1 MNTQAPGSM
10 TDIAT
15 LHTTNTL
22 SLLDALEKA
31 GAVIDNGLFLPDS
44 ISYEQYENIGAL
56 FGALHRANSWL
67 IGDWLLF
74 GEHKFGEKY
83 AQAAERVGLSPQS
96 LANMASV
103 AKRVPP
109 GRRRADVSF
118 SIHAEVASQT
128 PSEQE
133 RWLEIAAAE
142 HLTKQEMRD
151 RLRPPKEITPPVE
164 DELVTCPRCH
174 TTFWPKHV

>member
-1 MNTQAPGSM
+1 MTEAPVLS
-10 TDIAT
+10 A
-15 LHTTNTL
+15 TNTL
-22 SLLDALEKA
+22 SLLDALEQA

-83 AQAAERVGLSPQS
+83 SQAAERVGLSPQS

-118 SIHAEVASQT
+118 SIHAEVASQS
-128 PSEQE
+128 PLEQE
-133 RWLEIAAAE
+133 RWLEIAASE

-151 RLRPPKEITPPVE
+151 RLRPPKEITPAVE

-174 TTFWPKHV
+174 TTFWPDKV